1 MDFFVIRVGVARIGI
16 RLFGF
21 IDEERTSFDVDRGI
35 EVVVVDEMGF
45 VVVGFGRGGVDVGV
59 CERTHG
65 FDPCV
70 FVLLNDDVEP
80 PVDVD

>member
-1 MDFFVIRVGVARIGI
+1 MDFFVIGVGIARIGI

-21 IDEERTSFDVDRGI
+21 IDEERTSFDVDRGSA
-35 EVVVVDEMGF
+35 VVVV
-45 VVVGFGRGGVDVGV
+45 VVVGFVGFVRGAVDVGV
-59 CERTHG
+59 CERTDG

-70 FVLLNDDVEP
+70 FVLLSDDVEP